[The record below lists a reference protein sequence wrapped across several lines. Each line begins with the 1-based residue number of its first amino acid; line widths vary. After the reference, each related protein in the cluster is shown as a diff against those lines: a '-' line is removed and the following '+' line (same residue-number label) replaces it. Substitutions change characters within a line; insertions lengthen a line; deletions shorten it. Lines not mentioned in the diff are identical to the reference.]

1 MRLRPHALTRRH
13 TIIAVV
19 VALVVVGGGAAWV
32 ATRSSSSTTAAPTL
46 VAVTSGTI
54 RQSVSASG
62 TLEPAHR
69 ADLTFAV
76 SGTVTSV
83 PVAAGDKVRSGAVL
97 ATVDTASLKT
107 AVTSAKASVSAMQDQ
122 LTAQQDAGSSAVQ
135 IVSTQAQLTD
145 AEAKL
150 TDAQTALAEASMTS
164 PIAGTVAQV
173 DIAVGDSVTQS
184 GSTASAASSS
194 ATGTGSSASSA
205 GASSPSA
212 AGSSSSS
219 STTAQIVVI
228 STTSWVVDAS
238 VGSADLPQLKK
249 GLQAEIT
256 PTGSATKIFG
266 TVKSVGIIA
275 SSSSS
280 GSATFPV
287 TITVTGSPKGLYAG
301 GAADVAIIVKQV
313 ENVLSVQTNAVHTE
327 GGKTVVHQIKDG
339 AQVSTPVKV
348 GTTYGAVTQILSG
361 LKAGDKVVGTTFRLG
376 GNRPSGGTG
385 TRQGAATA
393 RAAPRVRRSQRMT
406 ALPIPYQGSSPIL
419 RLVDV
424 GKTYSTGSVQVEALH
439 GISMEVD
446 RGEYVAIMGPSG
458 SGKSTLMHILG
469 CLDVPTTGSYDLAG
483 EDVAAMSEDALA
495 HVRNRQIGFVFQQFN
510 LLPALSAW
518 RNVEL
523 PLCYSGVGRS
533 ERKER
538 AMQVLERVGLGDRV
552 DHRPGELSGGQQQR
566 VAVARA
572 LVTDPALILADEP
585 TGNLDSH
592 SSADV
597 LRLFVELHD
606 QGRTIVLITHE
617 REVAESAQRVVR
629 ILDGQIDSAVPSS
642 LMSLR

>member
-1 MRLRPHALTRRH
+1 VRLRPHAFTRRH

-19 VALVVVGGGAAWV
+19 VALVVVGGGGVWAV
-32 ATRSSSSTTAAPTL
+32 TRSSSSTAAAPTL
-46 VAVTSGTI
+46 VSVTSGTI
-54 RQSVSASG
+54 RQSVSAAG

-83 PVAAGDKVRSGAVL
+83 PAAAGDRVRAGAIL
-97 ATVDTASLKT
+97 ATVDTANLKT
-107 AVTSAKASVSAMQDQ
+107 AVTSAKASVNALQDQ

-135 IVSTQAQLTD
+135 IASTQAQLTD

-184 GSTASAASSS
+184 GSTAAAASSS

-205 GASSPSA
+205 GAGSSSA

-219 STTAQIVVI
+219 SATTAQVVVI

-256 PTGSATKIFG
+256 PSGSSTKIFG

-301 GAADVAIIVKQV
+301 GGADVSIIVKQV

-327 GGKTVVHQIKDG
+327 GGKTVVHQMKDG

-348 GTTYGAVTQILSG
+348 GTTYGPSTQILSG
-361 LKAGDKVVGTTFRLG
+361 LKAGDKVVGTSFRPG
-376 GNRPSGGTG
+376 GNRTSGGTG
-385 TRQGAATA
+385 TRQG
-393 RAAPRVRRSQRMT
+393 
-406 ALPIPYQGSSPIL
+406 G
-419 RLVDV
+419 
-424 GKTYSTGSVQVEALH
+424 TG
-439 GISMEVD
+439 GGGD
-446 RGEYVAIMGPSG
+446 GP
-458 SGKSTLMHILG
+458 
-469 CLDVPTTGSYDLAG
+469 PAG
-483 EDVAAMSEDALA
+483 FEPPA
-495 HVRNRQIGFVFQQFN
+495 GFG
-510 LLPALSAW
+510 
-518 RNVEL
+518 
-523 PLCYSGVGRS
+523 GVG
-533 ERKER
+533 
-538 AMQVLERVGLGDRV
+538 G
-552 DHRPGELSGGQQQR
+552 
-566 VAVARA
+566 
-572 LVTDPALILADEP
+572 
-585 TGNLDSH
+585 
-592 SSADV
+592 
-597 LRLFVELHD
+597 
-606 QGRTIVLITHE
+606 
-617 REVAESAQRVVR
+617 
-629 ILDGQIDSAVPSS
+629 
-642 LMSLR
+642 